1 MTGRNAPPSRPTTPT
16 DPTLIAHPVPRK
28 RSFPIRSFGP
38 GAAIDAP
45 NPDPRLWTVDLMNA
59 WWEDFFRAAGP
70 CEDDM
75 RENKAVLNTVRGSE
89 AVIWRDDEVLVPQ
102 PTWGFYVFLT
112 HYDAVTRDSVPRAM
126 ENWVKLLG
134 WCQGANANPPDLY
147 ADEAFRRF
155 KLDLVDEQD
164 TLAKASIDRVRE
176 CFRTLVRSLEITD
189 NNDDEEEDVWVPPT
203 RNKICLLLNAD
214 KVQMLANLTFSDNAD
229 YLECYKTYAACR
241 VLAID
246 IEWQRPETASD
257 QYRGA
262 RELSIDSLARAYD
275 LLCDGDLSDY
285 ME

>member
-1 MTGRNAPPSRPTTPT
+1 
-16 DPTLIAHPVPRK
+16 
-28 RSFPIRSFGP
+28 
-38 GAAIDAP
+38 
-45 NPDPRLWTVDLMNA
+45 
-59 WWEDFFRAAGP
+59 
-70 CEDDM
+70 M

-89 AVIWRDDEVLVPQ
+89 AVIWRDDEVLVTQ

-126 ENWVKLLG
+126 EKWVKLLG
-134 WCQGANANPPDLY
+134 WRQGANANPPDLY

-164 TLAKASIDRVRE
+164 TLAEASIDRVRE
-176 CFRTLVRSLEITD
+176 CFRALVRSLEITD
-189 NNDDEEEDVWVPPT
+189 NNDDEEEDLWVPPT
-203 RNKICLLLNAD
+203 RNKICLLLNAE
-214 KVQMLANLTFSDNAD
+214 KVQMLANLTFPDNAD

-246 IEWQRPETASD
+246 IEWQRPETTSD